1 MKTKSKRFLNLA
13 TLCLALLGTTLLMT
27 CPVKAEGPTK
37 RDRVEDQERDDPYQK
52 GVRDGHRAGYEQG
65 RQDRQTKKGSSD
77 ASPTP
82 PSKAPDPE
90 SNPYKE
96 EDDKRRYRLGWDTMY
111 TSGYYQG
118 WHQQKDY
125 QESDYGQNEEE
136 EEDVSD
142 TPSSQDSTEQDSTE
156 QDSTEQDST
165 DDGFYDLIDM
175 VVVGITTLFWGLVSS
190 WF

>member
-37 RDRVEDQERDDPYQK
+37 RDRVVEDQERDDPYQK

-156 QDSTEQDST
+156 QDST